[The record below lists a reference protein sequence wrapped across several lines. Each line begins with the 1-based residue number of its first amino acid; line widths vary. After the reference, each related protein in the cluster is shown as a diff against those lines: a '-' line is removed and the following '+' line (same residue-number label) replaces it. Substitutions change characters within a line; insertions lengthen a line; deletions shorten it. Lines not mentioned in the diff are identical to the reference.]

1 VTAVEPVD
9 LDIQLVDLDDPVARE
24 LERKLFEELRVRY
37 PDDDLAFVPG
47 AVEHFRP
54 PYGAFLV
61 ARVAGHPAGAAALR
75 SLGGGVGELKRL
87 WVDPAY
93 RRRGIAR
100 ALTTAREQ
108 LAREW
113 GWHQLV
119 LETGWAQPEQLSN
132 AAANGYLPVPPWE
145 TEWPYDPR
153 VSYLGK
159 TLTPRPRPSTSAHDT
174 VANVGS

>member
-1 VTAVEPVD
+1 VTVAEPVD

-24 LERKLFEELRVRY
+24 LERKLFEDLRVRY

-47 AVEHFRP
+47 VAEHFRP
-54 PYGAFLV
+54 PDGAFLV
-61 ARVAGHPAGAAALR
+61 ARVVGRPVGAAALR
-75 SLGGGVGELKRL
+75 SLGGGAGELKRL
-87 WVDPAY
+87 WVHPAY
-93 RRRGIAR
+93 RRRGVAR

-119 LETGWAQPEQLSN
+119 LETGWAQPEQLAN

-145 TEWPYDPR
+145 TELPYDPR

-159 TLTPRPRPSTSAHDT
+159 TLTPPPPPTLDVH
-174 VANVGS
+174 G